1 MDNIVQEIYD
11 FILFLV
17 ETIKSLI
24 YSITGKK
31 DPFVPDTE
39 DEPEVIIE

>member
-24 YSITGKK
+24 HSITDKK

-39 DEPEVIIE
+39 DEPEEIIE